1 MTHSILDKQMY
12 LQQLEDFLPVLREKL
27 ESGKSPSD
35 ILFEMHQALKALSE
49 INDAEE
55 FERSGFDPNEID
67 FAD

>member
-12 LQQLEDFLPVLREKL
+12 LQQIEDILPVLRDTL

-35 ILFEMHQALKALSE
+35 MLYKMHQALKSLRE

-55 FERSGFDPNEID
+55 FERSGFDATQID

>member
-1 MTHSILDKQMY
+1 MTHSILDKQMH

-35 ILFEMHQALKALSE
+35 ILYEMHQALKSLRE

-55 FERSGFDPNEID
+55 FERSGFDPSQND

>member
-1 MTHSILDKQMY
+1 MTNPILDKQLY
-12 LQQLEDFLPVLREKL
+12 LQQLEDFLPVLRERL
-27 ESGKSPSD
+27 QSGKSPSG

-55 FERSGFDPNEID
+55 FERSGFDPNQQD